1 MQYLMNIKP
10 SWHNLNITFRFRV
23 MQYLMNIKR
32 IIEKGE
38 NNDRQSK
45 NIFKKHK

>member
-1 MQYLMNIKP
+1 MNIKP
-10 SWHNLNITFRFRV
+10 CPYCNIIAIGLRL